1 MLMDVPSRTPPFAA
15 EWAAERG
22 APTPRAAAPPRG
34 IASLT
39 GIRGVAAVW
48 VFLTH
53 YQAVMA
59 GYLQSPAIGANRF
72 MYNGFRGVDLFFA
85 LSGFI
90 LMHVHGQDFHR
101 VEAGPL
107 RRFYILRGF
116 RVVPLNTA
124 VLLALVPLVLTLP
137 GLVDWFRV
145 DHGAPIPYHAR
156 DFSAAGFVQSLLL
169 AQTWTFAKLGE
180 WNGPAW
186 SLSAEVF
193 GYAIF
198 PLLARM
204 LIRRN
209 AATFCAA
216 AALASLSL
224 LMVLLAVGGHAQD
237 SPTGTFG
244 LIRMIFCFIAG
255 MSLARC
261 FQLRPDLGRAAPAL
275 AWASLAWIAAALAV
289 GWANMFVVFGFCGL
303 ILALA
308 YQRGAI
314 DALLSSGPAMFL
326 GRISFSLYM
335 VHYIPLK
342 LSLWLLSTRLADAG
356 LAPRVACLAAIPP
369 LCLALAVVTHR
380 AIELPFQRLARD
392 VLTQRSASRARAVLA
407 S

>member
-237 SPTGTFG
+237 
-244 LIRMIFCFIAG
+244 RHV
-255 MSLARC
+255 
-261 FQLRPDLGRAAPAL
+261 RPDPHDLLLHRRHEPGALLPAPAGFGPRRARPRLGVARLDRRRPRRRLGQHVRGVRLLRVDPGAGVSARRHRRAAVERPGD
-275 AWASLAWIAAALAV
+275 V
-289 GWANMFVVFGFCGL
+289 PRPDF
-303 ILALA
+303 ILALH
-308 YQRGAI
+308 GALHPAQAVPVAAV
-314 DALLSSGPAMFL
+314 DAARRRRPRAARRLSRRDPAAL
-326 GRISFSLYM
+326 
-335 VHYIPLK
+335 
-342 LSLWLLSTRLADAG
+342 
-356 LAPRVACLAAIPP
+356 PRPRRRDPP
-369 LCLALAVVTHR
+369 RH
-380 AIELPFQRLARD
+380 
-392 VLTQRSASRARAVLA
+392 
-407 S
+407 